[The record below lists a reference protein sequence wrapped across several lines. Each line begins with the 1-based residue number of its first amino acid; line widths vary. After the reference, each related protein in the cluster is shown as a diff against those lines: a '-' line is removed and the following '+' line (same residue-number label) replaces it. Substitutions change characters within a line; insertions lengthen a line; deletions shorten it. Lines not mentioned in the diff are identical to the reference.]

1 MMLVLFVQEGDL
13 SKTAS
18 FADDGEIVDGII
30 TRSRGEIRHVC
41 SPKLMNSTP
50 IISQELTTLQSPRL
64 PDKV

>member
-1 MMLVLFVQEGDL
+1 MMLALFMQEGDL

-41 SPKLMNSTP
+41 TP
-50 IISQELTTLQSPRL
+50 IISQELTSLQSPRL